1 MTQADNPMDRAKAA
15 WERIFRTLGHDQPLG
30 RGERSRTDATPEE
43 LRNLLILVATAFDN
57 SIETGAIPEWQAKQ
71 VPLVLAVGLRW
82 FGSATD
88 GLIPDADQEAVLAA
102 LRENM

>member
-1 MTQADNPMDRAKAA
+1 VGADLQNARP
-15 WERIFRTLGHDQPLG
+15 DQPLG

-71 VPLVLAVGLRW
+71 CLWYLLLVCDGLVPLP
-82 FGSATD
+82 D
-88 GLIPDADQEAVLAA
+88 GLIPDADLEAVLAA